1 MIEYLQSH
9 YLKKNLLFIKSVV
22 FKDTISQ
29 CILKTNHSPEKA
41 HTSYCMAV
49 FFYLENSWEDPVL
62 LYHKSFKS
70 KTIKKIMTEIVEQS
84 SSIVMRC
91 NEFDDKEWC

>member
-1 MIEYLQSH
+1 MIEYLYSH
-9 YLKKNLLFIKSVV
+9 YLKKNILFIKNVV

-49 FFYLENSWEDPVL
+49 FFYLENSW
-62 LYHKSFKS
+62 
-70 KTIKKIMTEIVEQS
+70 
-84 SSIVMRC
+84 
-91 NEFDDKEWC
+91 